1 VLPAHGK
8 PFRGA
13 HDRIDAIVAG
23 HRRRLSALLDHLT
36 EPRRAVDTFG
46 ALFGRRV
53 PDGHRMMATGE
64 AIAHLNYLLAT
75 GDAVMEPDA
84 HGVHWYRRA

>member
-1 VLPAHGK
+1 
-8 PFRGA
+8 
-13 HDRIDAIVAG
+13 
-23 HRRRLSALLDHLT
+23 
-36 EPRRAVDTFG
+36 
-46 ALFGRRV
+46 
-53 PDGHRMMATGE
+53 MMATGE